1 MRLEITGFD
10 PFCLAPKTNYS
21 RVTILLDTQIFYV
34 AHRLIGYYY
43 CNKVTI
49 QVVEVHMPV
58 RKLKEFLDNHS
69 IKYVTITHSAA
80 YTAQEVAG
88 SVHIPGKELA
98 KTVMVKLDNKM
109 AMAVIS
115 APAKVNLDQLRQIS
129 GAGLAELATEE
140 EFKNMFPD
148 CEPGAM
154 PPFGNLYE
162 MSVYVGEELSRDE
175 EIAFNAGTHTE
186 LIRLAYKDFER
197 LVKPKVAHFST
208 RD

>member
-1 MRLEITGFD
+1 
-10 PFCLAPKTNYS
+10 
-21 RVTILLDTQIFYV
+21 
-34 AHRLIGYYY
+34 
-43 CNKVTI
+43 
-49 QVVEVHMPV
+49 MPV
-58 RKLKEFLDNHS
+58 RKLKEFLDSHNV
-69 IKYVTITHSAA
+69 KYVTITHSTA

-88 SVHIPGKELA
+88 SAHIPGKELA

-109 AMAVIS
+109 SMAVIS
-115 APAKVNLDQLRQIS
+115 APAQVNLDQLRQIS
-129 GAGLAELATEE
+129 GASLVELATED

-154 PPFGNLYE
+154 PPFGNLYD
-162 MSVYVGEELSRDE
+162 MPVYVGEELSRDE

-197 LVKPKVAHFST
+197 LVKPEVAHFST